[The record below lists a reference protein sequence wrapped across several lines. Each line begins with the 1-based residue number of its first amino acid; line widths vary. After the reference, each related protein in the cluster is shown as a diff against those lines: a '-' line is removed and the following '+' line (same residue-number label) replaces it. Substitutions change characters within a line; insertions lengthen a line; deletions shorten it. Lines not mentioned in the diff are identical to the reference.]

1 MKILIIT
8 PGIHPV
14 PPVKGG
20 AVENLIDF
28 ILKDNIDNEITIY
41 SIYEKN
47 IETSLKEYN
56 NIKFKF
62 IKKNKFLELIFKYSE
77 KIYRKFF
84 NVYIGNY
91 FVNKV
96 YKSLKIT
103 KEEYDIII
111 IENMPKYILKLNNVL
126 GNGKKV
132 LHLHND
138 YLYKNTFKDL
148 EILELYDNIICV
160 SNFIKNRVS
169 TINTSTDKIYTLYNG
184 IKLNQTKLQN
194 EETIYSKYK
203 IKKNKINIIYTGR
216 MVKDK
221 GIENLVNAFCD
232 FNNDNYQLILVGGCN
247 YGENKDNSFILKLKK
262 RAQNNNVIF
271 TGYIN
276 YSEIINLYN
285 ISDIGC
291 LPSIV
296 NEACPLTAIEMITM
310 GLPVIGTNSG
320 GLPEIIDNTCGV
332 IINREELT
340 KNLLKVFND
349 IDNNLLDIKDMKKNA
364 IIKSKNF
371 SLEKYQKNFWN
382 IIKKICNN

>member
-247 YGENKDNSFILKLKK
+247 YGENKDN
-262 RAQNNNVIF
+262 
-271 TGYIN
+271 
-276 YSEIINLYN
+276 
-285 ISDIGC
+285 
-291 LPSIV
+291 
-296 NEACPLTAIEMITM
+296 
-310 GLPVIGTNSG
+310 
-320 GLPEIIDNTCGV
+320 
-332 IINREELT
+332 
-340 KNLLKVFND
+340 
-349 IDNNLLDIKDMKKNA
+349 
-364 IIKSKNF
+364 
-371 SLEKYQKNFWN
+371 
-382 IIKKICNN
+382 